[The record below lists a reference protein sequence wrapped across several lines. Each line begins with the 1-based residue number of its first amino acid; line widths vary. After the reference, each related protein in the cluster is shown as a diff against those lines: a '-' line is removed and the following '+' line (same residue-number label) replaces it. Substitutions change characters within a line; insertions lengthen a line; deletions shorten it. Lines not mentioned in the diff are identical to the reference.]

1 MVTKPTDAQRTI
13 MREKAR
19 ADTRAMEETL
29 RAREH
34 LDRAERTREATIAN
48 LDQTVA
54 EAKGAYQVA
63 LDGLR
68 ARVGKELVAELLG
81 TELVRSPRRRSQT

>member
-1 MVTKPTDAQRTI
+1 MATKPTDAQRTI
-13 MREKAR
+13 MREKAK
-19 ADTRAMEETL
+19 ADTHAMEEVL

-48 LDQTVA
+48 LDQAVA

-68 ARVGKELVAELLG
+68 ARVGKELVPELLG
-81 TELVRSPRRRSQT
+81 IELLRSPRRRSQT